1 MTSSSLQKS
10 IYRATASYSFSDN
23 YDRLI
28 ISCVLYTFLSS
39 IIAND
44 SSYASSAMSTAQSY
58 ISTYVSKLNVIKT
71 TKISYSVMKTYID
84 KLNISSF
91 LGYSRDNISDI
102 QSMYEDTTEIVPFSS
117 QYFSQYM
124 YKVSNISTTLY
135 ERLSNIHKLIM
146 VPILRYYIDNYGA
159 VDSDMD
165 VYSADSAYTDNP
177 GKEIIFSINNINA
190 GTIASDIAANK
201 QGIKRYIYKTMLYD
215 EYIKIT
221 IK

>member
-1 MTSSSLQKS
+1 
-10 IYRATASYSFSDN
+10 
-23 YDRLI
+23 
-28 ISCVLYTFLSS
+28 
-39 IIAND
+39 
-44 SSYASSAMSTAQSY
+44 
-58 ISTYVSKLNVIKT
+58 
-71 TKISYSVMKTYID
+71 MKTYID